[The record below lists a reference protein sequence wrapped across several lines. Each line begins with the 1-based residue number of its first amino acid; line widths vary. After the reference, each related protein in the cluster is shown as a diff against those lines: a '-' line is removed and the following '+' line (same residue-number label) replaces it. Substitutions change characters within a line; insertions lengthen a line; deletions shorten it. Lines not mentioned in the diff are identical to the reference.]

1 MKLGL
6 IYRPVPAIRLGAA
19 IHLPTWFTM
28 EYTLENSVHTYF
40 TTPTDPSVGR
50 DKQEY
55 EISNRAYGTYYDPYR
70 YLANVRTP
78 WRAFLCWGLV
88 LGQHVM
94 LDVDYEYVD
103 YSSAKYKRPAKW
115 IYGSYEDDWEKDKI
129 KTLSRS
135 VDYDPINRA
144 IRSLYRPTHNRR
156 AGMEVRVN
164 SRVSLRGG
172 YGLQQSPYKHDVAS
186 FNKIYTYAGGI
197 GLNVGLFFGDLSY
210 TRRYSK
216 NETCFYNENGIT
228 AQPLANK
235 YTDQEIRLTIGL
247 HIRSL

>member
-1 MKLGL
+1 
-6 IYRPVPAIRLGAA
+6 
-19 IHLPTWFTM
+19 
-28 EYTLENSVHTYF
+28 
-40 TTPTDPSVGR
+40 
-50 DKQEY
+50 
-55 EISNRAYGTYYDPYR
+55 
-70 YLANVRTP
+70 
-78 WRAFLCWGLV
+78 
-88 LGQHVM
+88 M

-129 KTLSRS
+129 KTLSRG

-144 IRSLYRPTHNRR
+144 IRSLYRPTHNLR

>member
-70 YLANVRTP
+70 YLGECYGLP
-78 WRAFLCWGLV
+78 GRAFLCWGLV
-88 LGQHVM
+88 LGATALM

-103 YSSAKYKRPAKW
+103 YSSAKYKA
-115 IYGSYEDDWEKDKI
+115 SCE
-129 KTLSRS
+129 
-135 VDYDPINRA
+135 VD
-144 IRSLYRPTHNRR
+144 
-156 AGMEVRVN
+156 
-164 SRVSLRGG
+164 LRQ
-172 YGLQQSPYKHDVAS
+172 L
-186 FNKIYTYAGGI
+186 
-197 GLNVGLFFGDLSY
+197 
-210 TRRYSK
+210 
-216 NETCFYNENGIT
+216 
-228 AQPLANK
+228 
-235 YTDQEIRLTIGL
+235 
-247 HIRSL
+247 

>member
-1 MKLGL
+1 
-6 IYRPVPAIRLGAA
+6 
-19 IHLPTWFTM
+19 M

-144 IRSLYRPTHNRR
+144 IRSLYRPTHNLR

-197 GLNVGLFFGDLSY
+197 GLSVACS
-210 TRRYSK
+210 S
-216 NETCFYNENGIT
+216 GIFLIPAVILKT
-228 AQPLANK
+228 KLVFTMKMVSLPSLWLTN
-235 YTDQEIRLTIGL
+235 IR
-247 HIRSL
+247 IRKSG